1 MGAIR
6 RTSKKPETEVSGMQR
21 KGVTHEHLAGM
32 VDCLLVASSRI
43 SPEATAEEVASELIT
58 TIADRLLD
66 TAVGAHLPRGDK
78 SPVIVARSPR
88 RQASL
93 EEALGSVL
101 DRPGCKGE
109 KASEDRGRLFPEYA
123 HERVAPLEDGE
134 GSTLHLAAD
143 DENHLD
149 DLEVLVSRLSL
160 ALGSAVRRARVFTR
174 AAAQAA
180 ELRKTRAQ
188 LIQSDKLASLGKIAA
203 SIVHELN
210 NPLTSI
216 LAYSDYLHKKHT
228 KNGSDPMDIE
238 RLARIQESAARILS
252 FTRDLIDYTRP
263 SSELRGSVEVHRII
277 ERALVFCE
285 HELEQLGITVDKS
298 FDDVPQ
304 VHGVAGQLTQV
315 FVNLF
320 TNAAHAM
327 RDRGGRLHI
336 LLAAPGDGSEV
347 TITVS
352 DDGHGIEAE
361 HLELIFEPFFTTKPE
376 GGGTGL
382 GLSIVREIIARH
394 GGRIRV
400 ESCAS
405 KGTMFTIALPAFP
418 RENEG

>member
-1 MGAIR
+1 
-6 RTSKKPETEVSGMQR
+6 MQR
-21 KGVTHEHLAGM
+21 KGVTHEHLAGL
-32 VDCLLVASSRI
+32 VDCMLVASSRI
-43 SPEATAEEVASELIT
+43 SPEATAEDAASELIT
-58 TIADRLLD
+58 AVADRLLD
-66 TAVGAHLPRGDK
+66 TAVGAHLPRRDK
-78 SPVIVARSPR
+78 SPLVVAHSPR
-88 RQASL
+88 RRESF

-101 DRPGCKGE
+101 DLSRSKDE
-109 KASEDRGRLFPEYA
+109 KAAKERARLFPEYA
-123 HERVAPLEDGE
+123 HERVASLDDGE

-143 DENHLD
+143 DEKHLD
-149 DLEVLVSRLSL
+149 ELDVLVNRLSL
-160 ALGSAVRRARVFTR
+160 VLGSAVRRARAFTR

-180 ELRKTRAQ
+180 ELRRARAQ

-216 LAYSDYLHKKHT
+216 LAYSDYLQKKHT
-228 KNGSDPMDIE
+228 KIGSDPMDIE
-238 RLARIQESAARILS
+238 RLARIQESASRILS

-263 SSELRGSVEVHRII
+263 SSEHRGAVEVPRII

-298 FDDVPQ
+298 FDDIPKVN
-304 VHGVAGQLTQV
+304 GVAGQLTQV

-352 DDGHGIEAE
+352 DDGHGIDAE

-394 GGRIRV
+394 GGRIQV

-405 KGTMFTIALPAFP
+405 KGTVFTIALPALP
-418 RENEG
+418 RDDEG

>member
-1 MGAIR
+1 
-6 RTSKKPETEVSGMQR
+6 MQR
-21 KGVTHEHLAGM
+21 KGVTHEHLAGL
-32 VDCLLVASSRI
+32 VDCMLVASSRI
-43 SPEATAEEVASELIT
+43 SPEATAEQAASELISAV
-58 TIADRLLD
+58 ADRLLD

-78 SPVIVARSPR
+78 SPVTLVRSPR
-88 RQASL
+88 RQVSF
-93 EEALGSVL
+93 EETLGSVL
-101 DRPGCKGE
+101 ELSPCK
-109 KASEDRGRLFPEYA
+109 SERAAEERARLFPEYV
-123 HERVAPLEDGE
+123 HERVTPLDDGE
-134 GSTLHLAAD
+134 GSTLHLASD
-143 DENHLD
+143 DEKQLD

-160 ALGSAVRRARVFTR
+160 VLGSAVRRARTFTR

-180 ELRKTRAQ
+180 ELRRARAQ

-228 KNGSDPMDIE
+228 KIGSDPMDIE
-238 RLARIQESAARILS
+238 RLARIQESASRILS

-263 SSELRGSVEVHRII
+263 SSELRGAVEIHRVI

-298 FDDVPQ
+298 FDDVPN

-336 LLAAPGDGSEV
+336 VLAAADDGSEV

-382 GLSIVREIIARH
+382 GLSIVREIVARH
-394 GGRIRV
+394 GGRILV
-400 ESCAS
+400 ESGAS
-405 KGTMFTIALPAFP
+405 KGTVFTIALPALP
-418 RENEG
+418 RDEG

>member
-6 RTSKKPETEVSGMQR
+6 RTSKKPESEVSGMQR

-32 VDCLLVASSRI
+32 VDCMLVASSRI
-43 SPEATAEEVASELIT
+43 SPEATAEEAASELIT
-58 TIADRLLD
+58 AIADRLLD

-88 RQASL
+88 RQEHL
-93 EEALGSVL
+93 EEALGLKLPS
-101 DRPGCKGE
+101 C
-109 KASEDRGRLFPEYA
+109 EDGQADEGSIRLFPEYA
-123 HERVAPLEDGE
+123 HERVAPLDDGE

-143 DENHLD
+143 DEKLLD